1 MNESKIAVRYSKALF
16 LSAKE
21 RGLIKEV
28 RDDMLFI
35 LKLSSMDDFR
45 DVIDSPVITNENKR
59 QIMAALFKENVSEI
73 SFGMINLTVNNNR
86 ESFLPGIARSYIDLA
101 DDHEGITKVTLKT
114 NVEISEKNRN
124 RFIEIIERD
133 LDTKADL
140 EEIVDE
146 EIAGGYILKVED
158 LYVDA
163 SLKTQLRKIRRELIK
178 E

>member
-21 RGLIKEV
+21 KGLIKEV
-28 RDDMLFI
+28 RNDMLFV
-35 LKLSSMDDFR
+35 LQLSRMDDFR
-45 DVIDSPVITNENKR
+45 DVIESPVITNEKKR
-59 QIMAALFKENVSEI
+59 QIMTALFKENVSDI
-73 SFGMINLTVNNNR
+73 SFGMITLTVNNNR
-86 ESFLPGIARSYIDLA
+86 ESFLPGIARCYIDHA
-101 DDHEGITKVTLKT
+101 DEYQGITKVTLKT
-114 NVEISEKNRN
+114 SIKISEENRN
-124 RFIEIIERD
+124 RFVDIIERD

-158 LYVDA
+158 MYVDA
-163 SLKTQLRKIRRELIK
+163 SLKSQLRKIRRELIK

>member
-1 MNESKIAVRYSKALF
+1 MYETDASGDGCGETDAVIGS
-16 LSAKE
+16 E
-21 RGLIKEV
+21 
-28 RDDMLFI
+28 
-35 LKLSSMDDFR
+35 
-45 DVIDSPVITNENKR
+45 DVIIHGFWN
-59 QIMAALFKENVSEI
+59 
-73 SFGMINLTVNNNR
+73 GNNR